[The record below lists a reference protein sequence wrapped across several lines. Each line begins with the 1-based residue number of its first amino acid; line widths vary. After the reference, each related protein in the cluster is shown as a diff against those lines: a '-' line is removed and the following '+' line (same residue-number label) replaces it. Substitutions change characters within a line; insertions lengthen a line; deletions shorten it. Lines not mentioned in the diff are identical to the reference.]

1 MGFDE
6 YQEKVKKYD
15 LFDDSRVDNLAEPA
29 FSEKVLGLV
38 GEAGETADKVKKI
51 IRDKKGVASDEDK
64 DAIKKEMGDVLW
76 YIANV
81 SRYLGFDLSDVAK
94 TNIDKLESRYQ
105 RNKLHGA
112 GDERWSM
119 NDYNLD
125 YDQGYE
131 DAVFGEDEKA
141 TTNADYQSGYI
152 DGLRAREEQE
162 AADSEL
168 PDDHSSDD
176 DNDYIND
183 EDEDGSIDFDLDD

>member
-1 MGFDE
+1 MEFDE
-6 YQEKVKKYD
+6 YQEKAAKYD

-64 DAIKKEMGDVLW
+64 EAIKKELGDVLW

-94 TNIDKLESRYQ
+94 TNIDKLESRYH

-112 GDERWSM
+112 GDER
-119 NDYNLD
+119 
-125 YDQGYE
+125 
-131 DAVFGEDEKA
+131 
-141 TTNADYQSGYI
+141 
-152 DGLRAREEQE
+152 
-162 AADSEL
+162 
-168 PDDHSSDD
+168 
-176 DNDYIND
+176 
-183 EDEDGSIDFDLDD
+183 